1 MTTRP
6 LSSAL
11 ATEIQQPVVRPVLLY
26 EGEFA
31 SPGSE
36 TPSFLRLWSGVGD
49 LSWDGKTWTGAGHLL
64 GLSPLGENTELRAEG
79 FTVSLAG
86 MTTEA
91 VSRALQEVRQ
101 GKPGKLWIGAMRAE
115 AYLELPGVTGNYAST
130 PDSAALAPSQ
140 NWVPY
145 SEDLTAWGNAG
156 FNLAAPVA
164 NVYADPSGAVT
175 VGTLEDDA
183 AAEYEVRRAVQ
194 ATIPNDGATYQ
205 IAFIVRKD
213 FAATHRAGVNFRCQ
227 SGGTQVTTVMRF
239 ALDGTNASA
248 CTVTSYDADYWL
260 VAGTVTNN
268 SSGNVLLTADFFPAV
283 STTKGGGDNPS
294 GVGTTA
300 FGWVRVQ
307 RSNTLLPYLKT
318 TGTAN
323 KGAFEV
329 RAKVRFIDWTPPTTN
344 RAIVGRYSG
353 ASNSEFLFECNTGGS
368 LLLYLRDSGG
378 APAGSHTSTV
388 GHGFLDGGTYWVRF
402 AVDYTALTLR
412 FYTSTDY
419 DPVTGAGTWTQLGA
433 TLSITKYDLANTNL
447 PVTLGVFGTGS
458 DAMEGGIYHAEIRNG
473 IDGPVVAR
481 FDPRRFTA
489 GQSTAVMETGETWT
503 LNTSGG
509 TPARIVPAG
518 EVLVGDPY
526 LIQEGR
532 FDIASLEDPGNG
544 PCVISAA
551 YEGELIDLDRPRERR
566 WTPEDQAL
574 DYSGDQ
580 GFDQVAQLQDA
591 SFVWGR

>member
-130 PDSAALAPSQ
+130 PDSAALGITGDI
-140 NWVPY
+140 
-145 SEDLTAWGNAG
+145 DLRVKFRWSDWT
-156 FNLAAPVA
+156 P
-164 NVYADPSGAVT
+164 
-175 VGTLEDDA
+175 
-183 AAEYEVRRAVQ
+183 
-194 ATIPNDGATYQ
+194 ATISYFFSQYLSLANGSWLCS
-205 IAFIVRKD
+205 V
-213 FAATHRAGVNFRCQ
+213 AGVSTGRLNFEWVD
-227 SGGTQVTTVMRF
+227 SGGTLRSVQSTASPSVSDGQDIWLRF
-239 ALDGTNASA
+239 TLD
-248 CTVTSYDADYWL
+248 V
-260 VAGTVTNN
+260 
-268 SSGNVLLTADFFPAV
+268 
-283 STTKGGGDNPS
+283 DN
-294 GVGTTA
+294 G
-300 FGWVRVQ
+300 
-307 RSNTLLPYLKT
+307 
-318 TGTAN
+318 
-323 KGAFEV
+323 
-329 RAKVRFIDWTPPTTN
+329 
-344 RAIVGRYSG
+344 
-353 ASNSEFLFECNTGGS
+353 
-368 LLLYLRDSGG
+368 SGG
-378 APAGSHTSTV
+378 HVAT
-388 GHGFLDGGTYWVRF
+388 
-402 AVDYTALTLR
+402 
-412 FYTSTDY
+412 FYTSADRIS
-419 DPVTGAGTWTQLGA
+419 WTQLGA
-433 TLSITKYDLANTNL
+433 TRNAGAFTTSIKDSTS
-447 PVTLGVFGTGS
+447 PVNFGAAFGATGPATALGSGRG
-458 DAMEGGIYHAEIRNG
+458 YYAEIRNG
-473 IDGPVVAR
+473 IDGTVVAK

-503 LNTSGG
+503 INTSGG

-574 DYSGDQ
+574 DYPGDQ